1 MLTSC
6 CLNVPAIDCN
16 LKLFAKRNTLSS
28 KLLFLVTVFYHHNIN
43 ETRTPGLSDPLIFLL
58 PCYLDSSHRK
68 PLDLITLLLV
78 CAIHSARNDFLP
90 VYQ

>member
-43 ETRTPGLSDPLIFLL
+43 ETRTPGLSDPLISPPSVL
-58 PCYLDSSHRK
+58 PKFQPQEAFGPNHPAPGVCYSLC
-68 PLDLITLLLV
+68 TE
-78 CAIHSARNDFLP
+78 
-90 VYQ
+90 